1 MKRTNTTHANAP
13 CPKTIRLAL
22 TVAILAALTPM
33 IALAAD
39 AAPAPSPDPQA
50 AAAAAPAAAPKN
62 AAQAAKTET
71 QTLEGMVVTGSAS
84 NNGVKKIDASY
95 IITAVNAEQIKQA
108 NPKSTADLLKV
119 SPGLWPESTGGQT
132 GANIEIAGFPGGG
145 DAPYFTTM
153 MMGSPLYGAPTLS
166 FFETTSAFRLDD
178 TIERAEIV
186 QGGPTVVLGPGQIGA
201 TANFILK
208 QGTSEPSGSIGIT
221 YGDEGLWRLDGFY
234 GFKIA
239 DGWYGSI
246 GGFWRT
252 SDGVRSPGF
261 KADQGGQLTATL
273 THDLDN
279 GSFTLYARRIDDKNQ
294 FITPIPL
301 HQNSPGNFSAYPGFD
316 PLTSTYYSKAMQNVT
331 LQGAYGP
338 VNADLGNGRGAKMNF
353 FGGNFDYEIAGWSIS
368 DKFLYNEGDMNTNAL
383 FSGNNTKP
391 LSYYLY
397 GCNIPNGVFCG
408 PGGKPL
414 DSDNLNLA
422 AGTPYSAVYTTGGNV
437 PLTQSVVHQ
446 GWWYIQKHLK
456 NLVNDLRVSREIFE
470 GNTLTVGLYLA
481 HYTDDDKWS
490 LGNQMLMSNTPN
502 AKPIVLSY
510 QQNGHTYYVSNNQGF
525 SDFNGNYN
533 IAEKGSANNK
543 ALYISDS
550 WRVDRWLFDAG
561 IRVENQQAHLLVC
574 NQSKSDLDGNPYTL
588 YDNLV
593 PSCNGTFT
601 RTDYDKT
608 HPAFSVGANYEI
620 ADNMS
625 AYARATKGPHFGDFD
640 NTLRGNATGNTPP
653 VQKLQ
658 SFEIGYKF
666 QNEWIFADISAY
678 HRQFSGLTYQPTT
691 QSGVPTGPT
700 SVYGSDS
707 KGVNVTGYVSPFE
720 NFRVDFTG
728 NYQDGKYSHY
738 NACQTYT
745 DVNTGEQLCAVING
759 VQLQRQPKVRFFLTP
774 NYRIPF
780 EWGSLMAFVTYT
792 HVGDHTQD
800 LSGLQQLGSY
810 NTWDFGVVANV
821 GKNWEFRMQGTNLTN
836 ELGLTESNSRFFGNT
851 AGVDGTILARPL
863 EGREINVQAKYKF

>member
-22 TVAILAALTPM
+22 TVAILAALTSM

-50 AAAAAPAAAPKN
+50 ATAAAPAAAAEN

-422 AGTPYSAVYTTGGNV
+422 AGTPYSAVLYDRRQCAAHAKRGAPG
-437 PLTQSVVHQ
+437 LVVHPEASEEPGQ
-446 GWWYIQKHLK
+446 RPARQPR
-456 NLVNDLRVSREIFE
+456 DLRGQYADRRPASRALHRRRQVVARQSDADEQYAERQADRAELSAERAYLTTSRTTRVSATSTATT
-470 GNTLTVGLYLA
+470 TLPRKAAPTTRHCTFPIPGASTAGYSMPA
-481 HYTDDDKWS
+481 SAWRTS
-490 LGNQMLMSNTPN
+490 
-502 AKPIVLSY
+502 KPICSCA
-510 QQNGHTYYVSNNQGF
+510 TR
-525 SDFNGNYN
+525 
-533 IAEKGSANNK
+533 A
-543 ALYISDS
+543 
-550 WRVDRWLFDAG
+550 RVTSMA
-561 IRVENQQAHLLVC
+561 IR
-574 NQSKSDLDGNPYTL
+574 
-588 YDNLV
+588 
-593 PSCNGTFT
+593 T
-601 RTDYDKT
+601 RC
-608 HPAFSVGANYEI
+608 
-620 ADNMS
+620 
-625 AYARATKGPHFGDFD
+625 
-640 NTLRGNATGNTPP
+640 
-653 VQKLQ
+653 
-658 SFEIGYKF
+658 
-666 QNEWIFADISAY
+666 
-678 HRQFSGLTYQPTT
+678 TT
-691 QSGVPTGPT
+691 
-700 SVYGSDS
+700 
-707 KGVNVTGYVSPFE
+707 
-720 NFRVDFTG
+720 
-728 NYQDGKYSHY
+728 
-738 NACQTYT
+738 
-745 DVNTGEQLCAVING
+745 I
-759 VQLQRQPKVRFFLTP
+759 
-774 NYRIPF
+774 
-780 EWGSLMAFVTYT
+780 
-792 HVGDHTQD
+792 
-800 LSGLQQLGSY
+800 
-810 NTWDFGVVANV
+810 
-821 GKNWEFRMQGTNLTN
+821 
-836 ELGLTESNSRFFGNT
+836 
-851 AGVDGTILARPL
+851 
-863 EGREINVQAKYKF
+863 